1 MHSIKLSNSDE
12 MRKRPNESLF
22 WAQLFA
28 TWKKKSTIR
37 IKDFCEKEVPK
48 LPNFKVDI
56 FRQ

>member
-22 WAQLFA
+22 WAQLFV
-28 TWKKKSTIR
+28 TWKKKSAIH

-48 LPNFKVDI
+48 LLNFKVDI